1 MVVRLFVGG
10 LPGDVTEDDLRQ
22 RFGKVSG
29 CAVESIDL
37 VMAKEKGLGIRDFAY
52 VNLHSSTPATEVAA
66 VAQYIQTYHNTK
78 WKGKRLRVEV
88 AQPDFKERLR
98 EEWDAQRAARVQA
111 AVRPS
116 PGDAVAIKSAYSGT
130 RIQFE

>member
-10 LPGDVTEDDLRQ
+10 LPGDVTEEDLRQ

-29 CAVESIDL
+29 CKVESVDL
-37 VMAKEKGLGIRDFAY
+37 VMAREKGRGIRDFAY
-52 VNLHSSTPATEVAA
+52 VNLEGRTLATEEAA

-88 AQPDFKERLR
+88 ARPDFHERLR
-98 EEWDAQRAARVQA
+98 EEREAQTAAC
-111 AVRPS
+111 
-116 PGDAVAIKSAYSGT
+116 AVAAIQLTPNENVSIKSLYSGT
-130 RIQFE
+130 KIQFD